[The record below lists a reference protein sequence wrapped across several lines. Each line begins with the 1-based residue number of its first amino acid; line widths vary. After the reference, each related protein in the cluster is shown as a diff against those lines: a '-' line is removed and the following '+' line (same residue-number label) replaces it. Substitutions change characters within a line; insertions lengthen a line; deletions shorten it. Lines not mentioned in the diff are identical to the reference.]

1 MLPKGILFDLDDT
14 ILAFDAVANPT
25 WQRLCATYAR
35 QYTLCDPTQLYNAI
49 QAVRTWYWSDP
60 GRHKWARHNLGQLRR
75 DIVRRAFETLG
86 IDNLALAYDLADTY
100 AAEREALI
108 ALFPRAEE
116 TLQYLVDHQVALAL
130 LTNGA
135 AQQQRQKVQRFGL
148 ERFFPTILIEGE
160 MGYGKPEEAVYRRA
174 LNDLQLP
181 PDAVWSV
188 GDNLE
193 WDVSA
198 PQQLGM
204 FGIWHDVRGQ
214 GLPSGVPVI
223 PGRIITSIA
232 ELMA

>member
-25 WQRLCATYAR
+25 WQRLCETYAR
-35 QYTLCDPTQLYNAI
+35 QYPLCDPTQLYNAI

-75 DIVRRAFETLG
+75 DIVRRAFEALG
-86 IDNLALAYDLADTY
+86 MDNLALAHDMADTY
-100 AAEREALI
+100 AVEREALI
-108 ALFPRAEE
+108 DLFPRAEE

-135 AQQQRQKVQRFGL
+135 AQHQRQKVQRFRL
-148 ERFFPTILIEGE
+148 ERFFTAILIEGE
-160 MGYGKPEEAVYRRA
+160 LGYGKPEEAVYMQA
-174 LNDLQLP
+174 LENLGLT
-181 PDAVWSV
+181 PDTVWSV

-193 WDVSA
+193 WDVAA
-198 PQQLGM
+198 PQQLGI
-204 FGIWHDVRGQ
+204 FGIWHDVRVQ
-214 GLPSGVPVI
+214 GLPPASPVI
-223 PGRIITSIA
+223 PDRIITSIA